1 LAKFSSIGTEMAI
14 QDIGTVVAKRQ
25 TSAVDNNASGRMV
38 REIIYVVCAV
48 AGIAAFG
55 FSFSDP
61 FVVTLAGYTCA
72 FALFAL
78 SINVILGGVGEVPL
92 GQCLFFGI
100 GSYGAAI
107 GMGKAGLP
115 FEVAV
120 LIGLVLSVIWAAIIG
135 TITLRLTGAYFSIVS
150 WGLTGVAMV
159 AANNLDDLTGGPLG
173 LFGFPPIGIGPLELG
188 DPQTY
193 FLMTATI
200 LLASIL
206 FLVAVRRSPFGAAME
221 SVRQNPHL
229 ARSVGVDVARIRLK
243 AFMLS
248 APLAALAGAL
258 SVPYT
263 QIVTPEVFSVANT
276 VDGLLMVLLG
286 GARLVIGPVIGAAMF
301 TLIPQVLNLDP
312 NVRILVFSSIIILIM
327 MFAPGGLHQLSVALR
342 ERFGRKKDVD
352 GVR

>member
-1 LAKFSSIGTEMAI
+1 M
-14 QDIGTVVAKRQ
+14 VAKRQ
-25 TSAVDNNASGRMV
+25 LSAMDKRISGQRAL
-38 REIIYVVCAV
+38 EAFYCAC
-48 AGIAAFG
+48 AAGGIAAFG
-55 FSFSDP
+55 LAFTDP

-78 SINVILGGVGEVPL
+78 SINIILGGVGEVPL

-107 GMGKAGLP
+107 GIGKLGLS

-120 LIGLVLSVIWAAIIG
+120 VAALVFAAVCAAIIG
-135 TITLRLTGAYFSIVS
+135 VITLRLTGAYFSIVS

-159 AANNLDDLTGGPLG
+159 AAANLDHITGGPLG
-173 LFGFPPIGIGPLELG
+173 LFGFPPITVGPLQLG
-188 DPQTY
+188 NPQAY
-193 FLMTATI
+193 FFVTAAI
-200 LLASIL
+200 LLVSIL
-206 FLVAVRRSPFGAAME
+206 FLVAVRRSPFGAAMD

-229 ARSVGVDVARIRLK
+229 ARAVGVDVARIRQK

-248 APLAALAGAL
+248 APFAALAGAL

-263 QIVTPEVFSVANT
+263 QIVTPDVFNVANT

-301 TLIPQVLNLDP
+301 TLVPQIMNLDP
-312 NVRILVFSSIIILIM
+312 NVKILAFSSMIILIM
-327 MFAPGGLHQLSVALR
+327 MLAPGGLHQIGVTLR
-342 ERFGRKKDVD
+342 DRLARKKDAD
-352 GVR
+352 YTR

>member
-1 LAKFSSIGTEMAI
+1 MTDKRSGAMA
-14 QDIGTVVAKRQ
+14 GKANG
-25 TSAVDNNASGRMV
+25 SMV
-38 REIIYVVCAV
+38 REAFYVACAI
-48 AGIAAFG
+48 GCIAAFG
-55 FSFSDP
+55 LVFSDP
-61 FVVTLAGYTCA
+61 FIVTLAGYTCA

-92 GQCLFFGI
+92 GQCLFFGV

-107 GMGKAGLP
+107 GMGKLGLP

-120 LIGLVLSVIWAAIIG
+120 LASLVISVVWAAIIG
-135 TITLRLTGAYFSIVS
+135 AITLRLTGAYFSIVS

-159 AANNLDDLTGGPLG
+159 AANNLDEITGGPLG
-173 LFGFPPIGIGPLELG
+173 LFGFPPIKIGPLELS

-193 FLMTATI
+193 FMVTAFV
-200 LLASIL
+200 LLAAIL
-206 FLVAVRRSPFGAAME
+206 FLVAIRRSPFGAAME

-229 ARSVGVDVARIRLK
+229 ARSVGVDIARIRLQ

-263 QIVTPEVFSVANT
+263 QIVTPEVFNVANT

-286 GARLVIGPVIGAAMF
+286 GARLIVGPVIGAGMF
-301 TLIPQVLNLDP
+301 TLIPQVMNLDP
-312 NVRILVFSSIIILIM
+312 NVRILVFSLIIVLIM
-327 MFAPGGLHQLSVALR
+327 MFAPGGLHQLGVALR
-342 ERFGRKKDVD
+342 DRFGRKKDAH
-352 GVR
+352 GTK

>member
-1 LAKFSSIGTEMAI
+1 MSVKRPGAKA
-14 QDIGTVVAKRQ
+14 
-25 TSAVDNNASGRMV
+25 GRANGGMV
-38 REIIYVVCAV
+38 REAVYIACAI
-48 AGIAAFG
+48 ACIAAFG
-55 FSFSDP
+55 LTFSDP
-61 FVVTLAGYTCA
+61 FIVTLAGYTCA

-107 GMGKAGLP
+107 GMGKLGLP
-115 FEVAV
+115 FEIAV
-120 LIGLVLSVIWAAIIG
+120 GAALVISVVWAAIIG
-135 TITLRLTGAYFSIVS
+135 AITLRLTGAYFSIVS

-159 AANNLDDLTGGPLG
+159 AANNLDEITGGPLG
-173 LFGFPPIGIGPLELG
+173 LFGFPPIKIGPLELA

-193 FLMTATI
+193 FMVTAFI
-200 LLASIL
+200 LLAAIL

-229 ARSVGVDVARIRLK
+229 ARSVGVDVARVRLK
-243 AFMLS
+243 AFLLS

-286 GARLVIGPVIGAAMF
+286 GARLIVGPVIGAGMF
-301 TLIPQVLNLDP
+301 TLIPQVMNLDP

-327 MFAPGGLHQLSVALR
+327 MFAPGGLHQLGLALR
-342 ERFGRKKDVD
+342 DRFGGKKDVH
-352 GVR
+352 GS